1 MGSDSTLAERLDE
14 VFGAALRER
23 RVVGAVAVVARDGQV
38 QYRRAHGLA
47 DREGSLPMREDTLF
61 RLASV
66 TKPIVTVAVLRLV
79 GDELIRLDDPV
90 TRWLPDF
97 TPRLPDG
104 STPALTIHHLL
115 THTAGLS
122 CGLLEEPDSP
132 FHALGISDG
141 IDVVDFDLR
150 ENLRRLALAPLQFAP
165 GSAWRYSLALDVL
178 GAVVENATGLPL
190 DLAVE
195 KLVTSPL
202 GMHESG
208 FVASDLTRFAVAYAN
223 GEPEPFRIA
232 DNVNVPLPQG
242 IGVAVRFGPARVTR
256 GDAYPSGGA
265 GMYGT
270 ADDVLLLL
278 EAIRA
283 GDGFLAEE
291 LRTSMRTDHVGPQ
304 AQTRGP
310 GWGFGYGGAVLADPA
325 AADSPQ
331 SAGTIGWG
339 GVYGHSW
346 FVDAARGL
354 SVLLLTN
361 TAYEGM
367 TGPLTVE
374 MRDAVYAAD

>member
-122 CGLLEEPDSP
+122 YGLLEEPDSP

-195 KLVTSPL
+195 KLVTS
-202 GMHESG
+202 HW
-208 FVASDLTRFAVAYAN
+208 AC
-223 GEPEPFRIA
+223 
-232 DNVNVPLPQG
+232 
-242 IGVAVRFGPARVTR
+242 
-256 GDAYPSGGA
+256 
-265 GMYGT
+265 
-270 ADDVLLLL
+270 
-278 EAIRA
+278 
-283 GDGFLAEE
+283 
-291 LRTSMRTDHVGPQ
+291 TS
-304 AQTRGP
+304 
-310 GWGFGYGGAVLADPA
+310 
-325 AADSPQ
+325 
-331 SAGTIGWG
+331 
-339 GVYGHSW
+339 
-346 FVDAARGL
+346 RGL
-354 SVLLLTN
+354 WPVT
-361 TAYEGM
+361 
-367 TGPLTVE
+367 
-374 MRDAVYAAD
+374 

>member
-1 MGSDSTLAERLDE
+1 
-14 VFGAALRER
+14 
-23 RVVGAVAVVARDGQV
+23 
-38 QYRRAHGLA
+38 
-47 DREGSLPMREDTLF
+47 
-61 RLASV
+61 
-66 TKPIVTVAVLRLV
+66 
-79 GDELIRLDDPV
+79 
-90 TRWLPDF
+90 
-97 TPRLPDG
+97 
-104 STPALTIHHLL
+104 
-115 THTAGLS
+115 
-122 CGLLEEPDSP
+122 LLEEPDSP

-208 FVASDLTRFAVAYAN
+208 FVARDLTRFAVPYAN